1 MKRRSVPHLLV
12 LDIDNTLFDWLPYYS
27 ESNTALLAT
36 LAEMIDVPYP
46 LLLEEF
52 KHLSAQHSKE
62 TSFVL
67 QELPSLA
74 DRAAQVDCEEVY
86 QRCSEVFLQ
95 KATAA
100 LTPYPGTVVTLATTK
115 RYRPHVKIVALTD
128 SPASEAV
135 WKIAQLDLAPY
146 FDGVYGLDKS
156 PLVPSSAV
164 LAEIITA
171 CQQYRGTIKY
181 MPSACEKPS
190 TRGLEMIMRDFG
202 LNASEKDKVIYVGD
216 NLKKDIA
223 LGKKAGV
230 LTCWSEFGV
239 PADNYSLSKTLAL
252 SPAIKIRQNVPDR
265 ADLRLCPDVT
275 LSKFSDILNHLF

>member
-1 MKRRSVPHLLV
+1 MRKSVPHLLV
-12 LDIDNTLFDWLPYYS
+12 LDVDNTLFDWLPYYS

-52 KHLSAQHSKE
+52 KCLSVRHSRE
-62 TSFVL
+62 SSFIL

-74 DRAAQVDCEEVY
+74 NRAAQVDRDAIY
-86 QRCSEVFLQ
+86 QRCSEVFLH
-95 KATAA
+95 KAMAA

-171 CQQYRGTIKY
+171 CQQYRGIIKH
-181 MPSACEKPS
+181 MPSECEKPS
-190 TRGLEMIMRDFG
+190 TRGLEMIMHDFG
-202 LNASEKDKVIYVGD
+202 LNASEKDRVIYVGD

-239 PADNYSLSKTLAL
+239 PADNYSLSKTLAI
-252 SPAIKIRQNVPDR
+252 SPKIKIKQNVPNRD
-265 ADLRLCPDVT
+265 DLRVRPDVT
-275 LSKFSDILNHLF
+275 LQKFSDILNYLF